1 MRSAKP
7 GNHLKSGQTLET
19 ETLFFLSI
27 FLQILCFKRLRLVG
41 ERTSV
46 LSSTAIMEW
55 DFWTGNVATI
65 DVDNFYT
72 LLKVSVSKG
81 HPIQDVKC

>member
-19 ETLFFLSI
+19 ETFFFYLFFCRYFALNAFVWSGKGPV
-27 FLQILCFKRLRLVG
+27 FLVRLRSWNWIFG
-41 ERTSV
+41 
-46 LSSTAIMEW
+46 
-55 DFWTGNVATI
+55 GNVATI

-81 HPIQDVKC
+81 HPVQDVKC